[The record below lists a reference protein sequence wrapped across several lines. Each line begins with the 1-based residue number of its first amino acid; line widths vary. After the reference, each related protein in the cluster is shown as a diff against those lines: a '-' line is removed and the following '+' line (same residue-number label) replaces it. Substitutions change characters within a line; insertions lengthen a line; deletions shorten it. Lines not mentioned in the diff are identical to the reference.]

1 MHTTVVNYARLRKLY
16 MEISFKNFH
25 WKNLMYGNTN
35 APRKSTCA
43 KKTAL
48 LLTQGSRNAVFLSAR
63 RNYLSTCLSTH
74 LRTQTL
80 ACQFGSSKAVRVYL
94 FIGKRAVRCAEEHLK
109 RQRLLGF
116 AEFFVAENIE
126 QLNALKQLS
135 RAFLQSATN
144 LLRWQLL
151 IHDQCDILVQSW
163 ER

>member
-1 MHTTVVNYARLRKLY
+1 MASKCPNIQGAGGICRVVKKEAENLATGVTRGACDCNFICHAHHGSKLCKTPQT
-16 MEISFKNFH
+16 IHGNSLGI
-25 WKNLMYGNTN
+25 LMWGNTN

-94 FIGKRAVRCAEEHLK
+94 FIGKRAVRGAEEHLK
-109 RQRLLGF
+109 RQR
-116 AEFFVAENIE
+116 
-126 QLNALKQLS
+126 
-135 RAFLQSATN
+135 
-144 LLRWQLL
+144 
-151 IHDQCDILVQSW
+151 
-163 ER
+163 